1 MKNFIVVLFLC
12 ILLSVGV
19 GQTIGDQYYNLGFY
33 SEAITEYKRSL
44 LFCDNCNQ
52 NLIDYKIAKCYYKN
66 DQMQESEKIL
76 LKIINDSDDIE
87 LVKNS
92 LLFLGTIHW
101 DKYYYDELRAAL
113 TKVIPLIDSNNV
125 QDIEYLIAWTY
136 IYEAKWEQSKAVL
149 QELGHP
155 FVDNLIV
162 DITNTKDVIQKSTMD
177 ARYLSIILPGAGQLY
192 NRDYNNAVY
201 SCLLVGLIEASI
213 INDLVNK
220 AYISALFKYL
230 FLFTRY
236 SKGSRYVME
245 SKIARDNVSRMGD
258 YLKTIAIK
266 YPDPTKILNDLIS
279 Y

>member
-1 MKNFIVVLFLC
+1 MIVLVLC
-12 ILLSVGV
+12 ILLSL
-19 GQTIGDQYYNLGFY
+19 GQAQTAGDLFYNLGFY

-44 LFCDNCNQ
+44 FFCDNCDQ
-52 NLIDYKIAKCYYKN
+52 NLINYKIAKCYYKN
-66 DQMQESEKIL
+66 DQSQESEEIL
-76 LKIINDSDDIE
+76 LKIINNSAENE

-113 TKVIPLIDSNNV
+113 NKVIPLLDTTYV

-136 IYEAKWEQSKAVL
+136 IYEANWEQSKAVL
-149 QELGHP
+149 QELEYP

-162 DITNTKDVIQKSTMD
+162 DIINTKDVIQKSTMD

-192 NRDYNNAVY
+192 NRDYKNALF
-201 SCLLVGLIEASI
+201 SFLLVGSIEASI
-213 INDLVNK
+213 VYDLVNK

-258 YLKTIAIK
+258 YLKTMAIK
-266 YPDPTKILNDLIS
+266 YPDPTKIFNDLIS